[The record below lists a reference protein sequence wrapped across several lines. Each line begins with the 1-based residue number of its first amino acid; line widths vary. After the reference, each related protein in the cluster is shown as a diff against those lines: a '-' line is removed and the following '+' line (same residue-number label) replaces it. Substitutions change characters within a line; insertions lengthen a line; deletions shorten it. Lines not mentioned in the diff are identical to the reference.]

1 MSRSTRTPVQ
11 AVRGSRVS
19 QRLKRRIF
27 EMPPAM
33 VSELVETLE
42 EGGIQPWVIGGWGVD
57 ALLGHQTRRHLD
69 VDLAFDARDGAEGRA
84 IAALRGLG
92 FEVVKRESLAPSRA
106 VPFELGARIVLDDRR
121 RHLVDLHPVTFPADT
136 GSAAVTAEG
145 RIGGR
150 PVPCLTA
157 QLQLRLHEGYGP
169 RYFDRADVELL
180 RAHLGDGRPP
190 S

>member
-1 MSRSTRTPVQ
+1 M
-11 AVRGSRVS
+11 RGSRLG
-19 QRLKRRIF
+19 QRLKRRVF

-33 VSELVETLE
+33 VPELVAALE
-42 EGGIQPWVIGGWGVD
+42 GAGISPWVIGGWGVD

-69 VDLAFDARDGAEGRA
+69 ADLAFDARDGAEDRA
-84 IAALRGLG
+84 LAALHDLG
-92 FEVVKRESLAPSRA
+92 FDVVKRESLAAPRGL
-106 VPFELGARIVLDDRR
+106 PFELGARIVLDDRR

-136 GSAAVTAEG
+136 GSAAVIAEG
-145 RIGGR
+145 RIDGR

-169 RYFDRADVELL
+169 RHFDRADVELL
-180 RAHLGDGRPP
+180 RAHLGGGRAP